1 MITTPWLSFAVAVA
15 LGLLIGIE
23 RERSKGQG
31 PERRP
36 AGLRTFTLASLLGAM
51 AFHAGGLLLLGIAIA
66 AVATLAALSYLQSHE
81 TDPGL
86 TTEIGLVATPILGAI
101 AMSDAMLASG
111 LAAAVAVIFAAKAP
125 LHRFVKGVLTD
136 AEVADG
142 LLFAIATLVIWPQL
156 PDRYMGPLLA
166 LNPHKLWL
174 LVILILAIGACG
186 HMATRAL
193 GARFGLPLSGLASGF
208 VSSTATIGAMAGRA
222 VKEAPAMAACVAG
235 ATLSTVATFVQM
247 ALLLFVIDLQ
257 TLVVIA
263 PALAA
268 GGMVAAIYGL
278 VFTLAALRSTQHMS
292 TTPGRAFSPKT
303 ALALLTTMV
312 IVLVATAA
320 LKEWLGEVGLV
331 VATAIAGLV
340 DTHTAAISVGSL
352 VAAGKLLPQN
362 AVVPILAAMT
372 ANAFVKAI
380 AAVSAGS
387 RQFALRIVPGV
398 VLTIASAWVVAIA
411 LRIV

>member
-1 MITTPWLSFAVAVA
+1 
-15 LGLLIGIE
+15 
-23 RERSKGQG
+23 
-31 PERRP
+31 
-36 AGLRTFTLASLLGAM
+36 
-51 AFHAGGLLLLGIAIA
+51 
-66 AVATLAALSYLQSHE
+66 
-81 TDPGL
+81 
-86 TTEIGLVATPILGAI
+86 
-101 AMSDAMLASG
+101 
-111 LAAAVAVIFAAKAP
+111 
-125 LHRFVKGVLTD
+125 
-136 AEVADG
+136 
-142 LLFAIATLVIWPQL
+142 
-156 PDRYMGPLLA
+156 
-166 LNPHKLWL
+166 
-174 LVILILAIGACG
+174 
-186 HMATRAL
+186 
-193 GARFGLPLSGLASGF
+193 
-208 VSSTATIGAMAGRA
+208 
-222 VKEAPAMAACVAG
+222 MAACVAG

-257 TLVVIA
+257 TLVFIA

-278 VFTLAALRSTQHMS
+278 VFTLAALRSSQHMS
-292 TTPGRAFSPKT
+292 TTPGRAFSLKT

-380 AAVSAGS
+380 VAVSAGS

-411 LRIV
+411 LKIV